1 VLVAKKL
8 ILIAYV
14 LMFFTFSEQA
24 IYNQDP
30 LVINQDAAQLS
41 VLSSNRY
48 TQEENDLRE
57 ARNPYVTLDGYEF
70 IVENDQIE
78 LYLKSEDLSF
88 RVLNK
93 ETNYIWGSSFFLDYA
108 LLDEDDQP
116 LYPDLYDEGDR
127 GFRSQVWRNRVTS
140 PLFIGYYTN
149 VDTNP
154 QFREESFFQS
164 ELSTFDLT
172 ILNQG
177 FQANLRFGI
186 SQIQVSIVVTI
197 DEEALII
204 EVPQDQIYDGP
215 NAKLS
220 RLSPYPFIG
229 ATKGDRIPGYI
240 MIPDGIGALIR
251 FEKESLFTNVY
262 EKPFYGFDVGTARN
276 IVERT
281 GFVRAE
287 QGLFASVYGMVHGI
301 NQHAFLSHIEQ
312 GSPYASLVVYPAN
325 LTTDFFWT
333 FVNYQYR
340 NVYRQPLNQSQ
351 SNAIVQTYKKNLIQ
365 FIYVKNIFS
374 LSNRRCKLCRYGK
387 HLSKYFKTKR
397 IHSGEPLEAR

>member
-1 VLVAKKL
+1 MWIPIHSLEKK
-8 ILIAYV
+8 A
-14 LMFFTFSEQA
+14 
-24 IYNQDP
+24 
-30 LVINQDAAQLS
+30 
-41 VLSSNRY
+41 
-48 TQEENDLRE
+48 
-57 ARNPYVTLDGYEF
+57 
-70 IVENDQIE
+70 
-78 LYLKSEDLSF
+78 
-88 RVLNK
+88 
-93 ETNYIWGSSFFLDYA
+93 
-108 LLDEDDQP
+108 
-116 LYPDLYDEGDR
+116 
-127 GFRSQVWRNRVTS
+127 
-140 PLFIGYYTN
+140 
-149 VDTNP
+149 
-154 QFREESFFQS
+154 FFQS

-197 DEEALII
+197 DEEALVI

-215 NAKLS
+215 NAKLA

-351 SNAIVQTYKKNLIQ
+351 SNAIIKLQDELNPIHLKQK
-365 FIYVKNIFS
+365 YVF
-374 LSNRRCKLCRYGK
+374 LSNQDANYVGMANTYQNILKQKGYLGEPMNEEDIMLHIDVLAAESKRALFGRSTFVMTNVSQLVDMLDDLNQANIHQIVASYIGTSRYGLTGSSFNEYPFLSDLGSK
-387 HLSKYFKTKR
+387 NDFIHLNERSETIYYQLETTKSYVEQED
-397 IHSGEPLEAR
+397 IPLMT